1 MRINILTPLFTGNM
15 DGQTDIIR
23 STGVSG
29 SIRWWNEAIFR
40 GFNYFACDPNSNSSC
55 PQDSNY
61 YCHNCMLFGSTDIRR
76 SFKLIIENEELSDSY
91 RNRRILNIKPRE
103 RNRGWYLDK
112 GKIGNF
118 DLNLIPL
125 TLNIDLSP
133 VNLAIKIA
141 SKWGAIGAKTQIGYG
156 VVEIADNK
164 DPITI
169 KNLKENF
176 EKMINDRLNLINIKL
191 RRFYD
196 KKLPNLKEFFFSKIQ
211 FKVSNVRNES
221 WWENINIVKTENE
234 KQLREWYYNSNS
246 FPIAPSIKN
255 WLRFKNGQNLIKNN
269 NNTVKNFL
277 YGKSKESASKINI
290 SSAYQVKENL
300 WEFRIWGWIPQKKDF
315 DREEFLNNLK
325 SCLNGSNEDIKIP
338 WDEILG
344 SKISNVNLIIWRE
357 FNSERDSVNNLSRI
371 EDFIESLL

>member
-1 MRINILTPLFTGNM
+1 
-15 DGQTDIIR
+15 
-23 STGVSG
+23 
-29 SIRWWNEAIFR
+29 
-40 GFNYFACDPNSNSSC
+40 
-55 PQDSNY
+55 
-61 YCHNCMLFGSTDIRR
+61 
-76 SFKLIIENEELSDSY
+76 
-91 RNRRILNIKPRE
+91 
-103 RNRGWYLDK
+103 
-112 GKIGNF
+112 
-118 DLNLIPL
+118 
-125 TLNIDLSP
+125 
-133 VNLAIKIA
+133 
-141 SKWGAIGAKTQIGYG
+141 
-156 VVEIADNK
+156 
-164 DPITI
+164 
-169 KNLKENF
+169 
-176 EKMINDRLNLINIKL
+176 L

-211 FKVSNVRNES
+211 FKVSNVHNES

-344 SKISNVNLIIWRE
+344 SNISNVNLIIWRE
-357 FNSERDSVNNLSRI
+357 FNSERDSINNYNRI

>member
-1 MRINILTPLFTGNM
+1 
-15 DGQTDIIR
+15 
-23 STGVSG
+23 
-29 SIRWWNEAIFR
+29 
-40 GFNYFACDPNSNSSC
+40 
-55 PQDSNY
+55 
-61 YCHNCMLFGSTDIRR
+61 MLFGSTDIRR
-76 SFKLIIENEELSDSY
+76 NFKLIIEHEELSDSY
-91 RNRRILNIKPRE
+91 RDRHIINIKPDE

-118 DLNLIPL
+118 DLNLIAL
-125 TLNIDLSP
+125 TLNVDLSP
-133 VNLAIKIA
+133 VNLALKIA

-211 FKVSNVRNES
+211 FKVSNVYNES

-344 SKISNVNLIIWRE
+344 SNISNVNLIIWRE
-357 FNSERDSVNNLSRI
+357 FNSERDSINNYNRI